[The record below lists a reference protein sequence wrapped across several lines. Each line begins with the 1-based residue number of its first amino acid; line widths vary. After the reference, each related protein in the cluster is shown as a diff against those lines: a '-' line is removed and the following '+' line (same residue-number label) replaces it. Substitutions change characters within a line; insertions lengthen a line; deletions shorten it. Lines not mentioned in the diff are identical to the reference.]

1 VQSKQTSHADLARLP
16 IKLDLRQISIIE
28 GLRAAFAVA
37 IIMAASA
44 IIDWPPLREAALAAL
59 LTCICDPGG
68 PIRRRLPVLLGFTLL
83 GAAVTAS
90 FGLLRGLGPAIALP
104 LGVFALFCASFARV
118 YGQAPQQLG
127 GLLGVVA
134 ILSLDRAIDLSTSG
148 TLALAF
154 IGGGLWA
161 TLLTLVVWRLH
172 PYLPARRALAAAYDA
187 LAKLVDDLRGLLS
200 AKVTDT
206 TAWDTHARSHR
217 RAVRETIEAAR
228 DIMLDTL
235 RARGAANPRGTQ
247 NLIRLETADQIFG
260 ALIAL
265 SDLLE
270 LATPEQRRRALPLL
284 RRLRP
289 LLTVLGQIIVS
300 DDPLAYQRVKR
311 SIDALAAD
319 SAALA
324 VDDPLRGIID
334 RIVERLRIAQTLAV
348 PTNFLPGASERGERI
363 ALRDRLLQP
372 VRANLDWQ
380 APALRHALRT
390 ALVAAP
396 ALAFT
401 MLWFTPYDHWLTITI
416 VATMQPY
423 FALTYARAIE
433 RVLGTALGGLAA
445 ALVGLVCTTP
455 LTIAAAMFPLAIVA
469 LAVRSVSLGLFMTT
483 LTPLIVLLVEVGAPG
498 TSDWLIAGAR
508 AGFTLAG
515 GAIAVAANL
524 WLWPGLLP
532 GQLAQQARD
541 AIGAHGRYV
550 ETELAL
556 LLDGGG
562 PHAVDVARRAAGVST
577 NTLETS
583 ITLALNQPGA
593 VDRTRLESVLVI
605 DAALRRLAGRLSA
618 LQLDPDQVRTMAPSV
633 LTEWRAWVI
642 GAMRTLAAGSTVLP
656 SRPGAAASDAVMRIA
671 RQIEL
676 MAGALARAAA

>member
-1 VQSKQTSHADLARLP
+1 MQRKNDSPADLARLP
-16 IKLDLRQISIIE
+16 ITLDLRQISIIE
-28 GLRAAFAVA
+28 GIRAAFAVA
-37 IIMAASA
+37 IIMAATA
-44 IIDWPPLREAALAAL
+44 IIDWPALREAALAAL

-83 GAAVTAS
+83 GAAITAS

-104 LGVFALFCASFARV
+104 IGVFALFCASFARI

-127 GLLGVVA
+127 GLLGVVI
-134 ILSLDRAIDLSTSG
+134 ILSLDRSIDLPTSG
-148 TLALAF
+148 TLAIAF

-161 TLLTLVVWRLH
+161 SLLTLVVWRLH
-172 PYLPARRALAAAYDA
+172 PYLPARRAVAGAYDA

-200 AKVTDT
+200 AKITDT
-206 TAWDTHARSHR
+206 TAWETHARAHR
-217 RAVRETIEAAR
+217 RSVREAIEAAR

-235 RARGAANPRGTQ
+235 RARGAASPRGTQ
-247 NLIRLETADQIFG
+247 NLIRLETADQMFG

-270 LATPEQRRRALPLL
+270 HADPAGRQAALPLL

-289 LLTVLGQIIVS
+289 LLMVLGQITVN
-300 DDPLAYQRVKR
+300 DDPRAYQRVKR
-311 SIDALAAD
+311 SIDALAAN
-319 SAALA
+319 SATLPADA
-324 VDDPLRGIID
+324 PLRGITD
-334 RIVERLRIAQTLAV
+334 RMVERLRITQTLAV
-348 PTNFLPGASERGERI
+348 PSNFLPGASERGERI
-363 ALRDRLLQP
+363 ALRTRLLRP
-372 VRANLDWQ
+372 VQANLAWQ

-445 ALVGLVCTTP
+445 AAVGLVCTTP
-455 LTIAAAMFPLAIVA
+455 LTIAMAMFPLAIAA
-469 LAVRSVSLGLFMTT
+469 LAVRSVNLGLFMTT
-483 LTPLIVLLVEVGAPG
+483 LTPLIVLLVEVGEPG

-515 GAIAVAANL
+515 GAVAVAANL
-524 WLWPGLLP
+524 LLWPARLP
-532 GQLAQQARD
+532 DQLARQARD

-556 LLDGGG
+556 LLDGGT
-562 PHAVDVARRAAGVST
+562 PHAVEVARRAAGVST
-577 NTLETS
+577 NTLEAS

-593 VDRTRLESVLVI
+593 VDHTRLESVLVI
-605 DAALRRLAGRLSA
+605 DAALRRFAGRLSA
-618 LQLDPDQVRTMAPSV
+618 LQLDPDQVRRMVPSV
-633 LTEWRAWVI
+633 LAEWRAWVV
-642 GAMRTLAAGSTVLP
+642 GAMHTLAAGTTTLP
-656 SRPGAAASDAVMRIA
+656 ARPATAGSDAIMRIA

-676 MAGALARAAA
+676 MAGALARATA

>member
-1 VQSKQTSHADLARLP
+1 VPPTTTSHADLARLP
-16 IKLDLRQISIIE
+16 ITLDLHQISIIE
-28 GLRAAFAVA
+28 GLRAALAVA

-44 IIDWPPLREAALAAL
+44 IIDWPPLRQAALAAL

-83 GAAVTAS
+83 GAAITTS
-90 FGLLRGLGPAIALP
+90 FGLLRGLGPPVALP
-104 LGVFALFCASFARV
+104 LGVFALFCTSFARI

-134 ILSLDRAIDLSTSG
+134 ILSLDRSIDLSTSG

-172 PYLPARRALAAAYDA
+172 PYLPARRAVAAAYDA
-187 LAKLVDDLRGLLS
+187 LAKLVADLLGLLRTNS
-200 AKVTDT
+200 TDT
-206 TAWDTHARSHR
+206 TAWDTHARSQR
-217 RAVRETIEAAR
+217 RAVRDAIEAAR

-235 RARGAANPRGTQ
+235 RARGAASPRGTQ

-270 LATPEQRRRALPLL
+270 HADPARRQAALPLV

-289 LLTVLGQIIVS
+289 LLTVLGQVVVS
-300 DDPLAYQRVKR
+300 DDPLSYRQVGR
-311 SIDALAAD
+311 SIDALTAD

-324 VDDPLRGIID
+324 TDDPLRGIID
-334 RIVERLRIAQTLAV
+334 RVVERLRIAQTLAV
-348 PTNFLPGASERGERI
+348 PANFLPGASDRGARI
-363 ALRDRLLQP
+363 TLRDRLLQP
-372 VRANLDWQ
+372 VRANLSWQ
-380 APALRHALRT
+380 SPALRHAFRI

-396 ALAFT
+396 ALAFS

-445 ALVGLVCTTP
+445 AVVGLICTTP
-455 LTIAAAMFPLAIVA
+455 LAMAMAMFPLAIAA
-469 LAVRSVSLGLFMTT
+469 LAVRSVSLGLFMTA

-498 TSDWLIAGAR
+498 TSNWLIAGAR

-515 GAIAVAANL
+515 GTIAVAANL
-524 WLWPGLLP
+524 WLWPSHLP
-532 GQLAQQARD
+532 AQLAQQARD

-556 LLDGGG
+556 LLDDGT

-577 NTLETS
+577 NTLEAS
-583 ITLALNQPGA
+583 ITLALNQPSA
-593 VDRTRLESVLVI
+593 ADRTRLESVLVI

-618 LQLDPDQVRTMAPSV
+618 IQLDPGQLRTMTPSA
-633 LTEWRAWVI
+633 LTEWRTWVI
-642 GAMRTLAAGSTVLP
+642 DAMRALAAGTTALP
-656 SRPGAAASDAVMRIA
+656 TRPASAAGDAVTRLA

>member
-1 VQSKQTSHADLARLP
+1 MQSKQTSHADLARLP